1 MSKFIGVKM
10 VEAVP
15 MTAIEAG
22 KRGYRNGAEIIANGV
37 VNYPNPQG
45 YEVTY
50 EDGYKSWCPAE
61 VFERSYYPIQDSN
74 GEMLYRNDVEGFI
87 DKVESI
93 KIGTKTTN
101 TTVTC
106 LTGYEIHGQS
116 ACVKPENYDM
126 AIGETYAKPKAI
138 DAIWAHLGFVL
149 QWAKYGLKYKDE
161 VIPPHVQR
169 MIAEHKELE
178 QKLTKLSMFMDVS
191 STFKVLDSSEQDR
204 MKKQRVA
211 MDEYFAVLGE
221 RIDIALKDL
230 NDTQT
235 NK

>member
-15 MTAIEAG
+15 MTAGQAAN
-22 KRGYRNGAEIIANGV
+22 KGYRTPV
-37 VNYPNPQG
+37 VEKYSDLEARG

-50 EDGYKSWCPAE
+50 EDGYKSWSPAD
-61 VFERSYYPIQDSN
+61 VFESSYYQIQDSN
-74 GEMLYRNDVEGFI
+74 GEMFYRNDVEGFI

-101 TTVTC
+101 TTITC

-126 AIGETYAKPKAI
+126 SIGETYAKPKAL

-149 QWAKYGLKYKDE
+149 QWARNGLKPKK
-161 VIPPHVQR
+161 R
-169 MIAEHKELE
+169 
-178 QKLTKLSMFMDVS
+178 S
-191 STFKVLDSSEQDR
+191 SSSSCSKISSR
-204 MKKQRVA
+204 
-211 MDEYFAVLGE
+211 
-221 RIDIALKDL
+221 
-230 NDTQT
+230 T
-235 NK
+235 

>member
-15 MTAIEAG
+15 MLAYQAMNMGYKVNTDDGDAI
-22 KRGYRNGAEIIANGV
+22 
-37 VNYPNPQG
+37 G

-50 EDGYKSWCPAE
+50 KDGYKSWTPAE
-61 VFERSYYPIQDSN
+61 VFERSYYPIQDSD
-74 GEMLYRNDVEGFI
+74 GEMLYHNDIKGFI

-93 KIGTKTTN
+93 KIGSKTTN

-126 AIGETYAKPKAI
+126 AIGETYAKPKAM

-149 QWAKYGLKYKDE
+149 QWAKYGLKPKEE
-161 VIPPHVQR
+161 VLPPHVQR
-169 MIAEHKELE
+169 MVAEHKELE
-178 QKLTKLSMFMDVS
+178 QRLTKLALFIDNSPNFED
-191 STFKVLDSSEQDR
+191 LEIEEQER
-204 MKKQRVA
+204 MKKQRVS
-211 MDEYFAVLGE
+211 MDEYFHILNERLGYAFE
-221 RIDIALKDL
+221 ALGI
-230 NDTQT
+230 

>member
-10 VEAVP
+10 IEAVP
-15 MTAIEAG
+15 MTAKEAIE
-22 KRGYRNGAEIIANGV
+22 KHYRVGQNGAIVPPTTA
-37 VNYPNPQG
+37 G

-50 EDGYKSWCPAE
+50 EDGYKSWTPAE

-87 DKVESI
+87 NKVEST
-93 KIGTKTTN
+93 KVGVKTTV
-101 TTVTC
+101 TTITC
-106 LTGYEIHGQS
+106 LTGYEVHGQA

-126 AIGETYAKPKAI
+126 AVGETYAKPKAI

-149 QWAKYGLKYKDE
+149 QWARDGLKPKE
-161 VIPPHVQR
+161 ELLPPYLQR
-169 MIAEHKELE
+169 MIEEHKEVEQRLE
-178 QKLTKLSMFMDVS
+178 KLNTFIDIS
-191 STFKVLDSSEQDR
+191 SRFKVLDSAEQER
-204 MKKQRVA
+204 LKKQRIS
-211 MDEYFAVLGE
+211 MDGYFAVLGE

>member
-10 VEAVP
+10 IEAVP

-22 KRGYRNGAEIIANGV
+22 KKGYRNGAEVIANGI

-50 EDGYKSWCPAE
+50 EDGYKSWSPAE

-106 LTGYEIHGQS
+106 LTGYEVHGQS

-149 QWAKYGLKYKDE
+149 QWARNGLKTKEE
-161 VIPPHVQR
+161 VLPPYVQR
-169 MIAEHKELE
+169 LINEHKEVE
-178 QKLTKLSMFMDVS
+178 QRLTKLSMFIDVS
-191 STFKVLDSSEQDR
+191 SNFKVLDSAEQER
-204 MKKQRVA
+204 LKKQRVV
-211 MDEYFAVLGE
+211 MDEYFHILDERLSYAFESLG
-221 RIDIALKDL
+221 I
-230 NDTQT
+230 